1 MVCFGLGK
9 SVNLNA
15 CGFGS
20 VSNGNH
26 QGTNWLH
33 RKLFVAKCSHIRLVL
48 SELAQEQGSV
58 SRERIILIN
67 VATRQETAAPY
78 PFPLPCPSSWKW
90 PRRGTGQGG
99 EKAWGVALYS
109 GAKRSLK
116 AQCPRLAMLQDL
128 GPWATL
134 LELVDNLRGH
144 WYGNSAR
151 ARLCCAPVPALRG
164 VRVTQ
169 TLQDF

>member
-1 MVCFGLGK
+1 M
-9 SVNLNA
+9 NLSA
-15 CGFGS
+15 CGLGS
-20 VSNGNH
+20 VSNGNR
-26 QGTNWLH
+26 QGINWLH

-78 PFPLPCPSSWKW
+78 SFPLPCPSSWKW
-90 PRRGTGQGG
+90 PRRGTGQGA
-99 EKAWGVALYS
+99 ERRREGVAFYS

-116 AQCPRLAMLQDL
+116 THVLPCSRTGALSY
-128 GPWATL
+128 
-134 LELVDNLRGH
+134 LELAENLRWH
-144 WYGNSAR
+144 SYGNSAK
-151 ARLCCAPVPALRG
+151 AHVCCAPVSPLTLRG
-164 VRVTQ
+164 VSVTQ